1 MTKSTLFIYYTQ
13 GKKQLGV
20 KITTLIV
27 YRYQWLQLVPSSQAT
42 ISRSAG
48 PELVLDSVAY
58 TDQGDYICEAFNT
71 IGNLL
76 QMDTSIRFLFRFVF
90 NNQIN
95 EDQDREYLECPIFS
109 PLRRCKISLSVDSAY
124 PLQIFFIIS

>member
-1 MTKSTLFIYYTQ
+1 MSFTILT
-13 GKKQLGV
+13 V
-20 KITTLIV
+20 C
-27 YRYQWLQLVPSSQAT
+27 RYQWLQLVPSSQAT

-76 QMDTSIRFLFRFVF
+76 
-90 NNQIN
+90 
-95 EDQDREYLECPIFS
+95 
-109 PLRRCKISLSVDSAY
+109 
-124 PLQIFFIIS
+124 